1 MSFVYLEIDVS
12 ILPIQPW
19 RSIMIAQMGEIDFE
33 SFVDTDKG
41 FKAYL
46 PEHNFSK
53 EDFEGLPV
61 FSQQHLS
68 IKWFIK
74 TIPPQNWNASWEKD
88 FKPIRVSE
96 DCLVRATFHPYQGVK
111 YELIITPK
119 MSFGTGHHETTQL
132 MLLHLL
138 ELDCKGKKFLD
149 MGTGTGVLAIMA
161 EKKGARSVHAID
173 IDPWC
178 VENAHENVSLNSCR
192 NITVELNSQAPNVG
206 TYDIILANINR
217 NILLEQLPIYA
228 DRTSEGGSLLM
239 SGFYVD
245 DLVKIQNRCEDIGF
259 EFIRKFIRKDWIALE
274 FTKR

>member
-1 MSFVYLEIDVS
+1 M
-12 ILPIQPW
+12 
-19 RSIMIAQMGEIDFE
+19 
-33 SFVDTDKG
+33 
-41 FKAYL
+41 
-46 PEHNFSK
+46 
-53 EDFEGLPV
+53 
-61 FSQQHLS
+61 
-68 IKWFIK
+68 
-74 TIPPQNWNASWEKD
+74 
-88 FKPIRVSE
+88 
-96 DCLVRATFHPYQGVK
+96 
-111 YELIITPK
+111 
-119 MSFGTGHHETTQL
+119 
-132 MLLHLL
+132 
-138 ELDCKGKKFLD
+138 
-149 MGTGTGVLAIMA
+149 
-161 EKKGARSVHAID
+161 SVHAID